1 MRTFQIIIV
10 DGRGSTTYKIQQNG
24 NDGITE
30 AIKEAIDNRPY
41 TATGIVSVTATILST
56 SS

>member
-1 MRTFQIIIV
+1 MRTFQVIIV
-10 DGRGSTTYKIQQNG
+10 DGNGSSTQKIQANG
-24 NDGITE
+24 NNGIE
-30 AIKEAIDNRPY
+30 DAIDIAIKNRQY